1 MRATTKGSAAL
12 WTVQAILTALFLFAG
27 IFKLVGPA
35 AMMTKTAGIP
45 LGLLRFVGLV
55 ETLGALGL
63 VLPGIFRIHRELT
76 PVAAAGLVI
85 VMSGA
90 AGATV
95 AQGQGAAAF
104 FPGLV
109 GILAA
114 VVVAGRREWFT
125 GRTAEGARREA
136 LGFAAR

>member
-1 MRATTKGSAAL
+1 MRTTTKSSVAL
-12 WTVQAILTALFLFAG
+12 WIIQALLTALFLFAG

-35 AMMTKTAGIP
+35 AMMTKGVAIP
-45 LGLLRFVGLV
+45 VGLLRFVGLM

-63 VLPGIFRIHRELT
+63 VLPGIFRIRRELT

-85 VMSGA
+85 IMSGA

-104 FPGLV
+104 IPGFV

-125 GRTAEGARREA
+125 GRTAKVVRREA

>member
-1 MRATTKGSAAL
+1 MRTTTKSSVAL

-35 AMMTKTAGIP
+35 AMMTKGVAIP
-45 LGLLRFVGLV
+45 VGLLRFVGFV
-55 ETLGALGL
+55 EMLGALGL

-76 PVAAAGLVI
+76 PIAAAGLVI

-90 AGATV
+90 TGATV
-95 AQGQGAAAF
+95 AQGQGAAAIV
-104 FPGLV
+104 PAIV

-114 VVVAGRREWFT
+114 IVVAGRREWFA
-125 GRTAEGARREA
+125 GRTAKDARREA

>member
-1 MRATTKGSAAL
+1 MRATNKSSVAL
-12 WTVQAILTALFLFAG
+12 WTVQAILAALFLFAG

-35 AMMTKTAGIP
+35 ALMTKGVAIP
-45 LGLLRFVGLV
+45 VGLLRFVGFV

-63 VLPGIFRIHRELT
+63 LLPGIFKIRRELT

-90 AGATV
+90 VGATV
-95 AQGQGAAAF
+95 AQGQAAAAI

-109 GILAA
+109 GVLAA
-114 VVVAGRREWFT
+114 VVVAGRREWYA
-125 GRTAEGARREA
+125 GRSAQSARRAA